1 MSDKIFKSLFKVN
14 RIHQSFYQYLLAFDK
29 ACLQQELA
37 FCSVLNYVLDENLS
51 IFF

>member
-1 MSDKIFKSLFKVN
+1 MIFKSLSNMN
-14 RIHQSFYQYLLAFDK
+14 RFPQSFYQYLLAFDK
-29 ACLQQELA
+29 AYLQQELA